1 MQKTKNTKIFFT
13 TIFLNKKRNF
23 DIDAKNNKSL
33 DSDISKLVDDN
44 FFDLI

>member
-23 DIDAKNNKSL
+23 DVDAKNNRWF
-33 DSDISKLVDDN
+33 IKLKN
-44 FFDLI
+44 RKKYEKRN

>member
-23 DIDAKNNKSL
+23 DVDIKNNKWF
-33 DSDISKLVDDN
+33 IKLKYGKRN
-44 FFDLI
+44 